1 MKRYINVLLTNKK
14 QVEKEAEKKPA
25 RKRGGA
31 SSTEAL
37 KERQVCC
44 S

>member
-1 MKRYINVLLTNKK
+1 MNVLLTIKK

-31 SSTEAL
+31 SSTEVL